1 MSLPTNFSGPP
12 GEELHR
18 YFRNVVIEFKKML
31 GSSKDARQLEQEVDR
46 FLDTS
51 RQMNWHHKN
60 EATYHKDAGDKAV
73 AKVLNEATRYI
84 QALQKK
90 TPTQANPKDLL
101 DALAEVERLI
111 LSQKAT

>member
-1 MSLPTNFSGPP
+1 MSLPANFSGPP

-31 GSSKDARQLEQEVDR
+31 KTTQDISQIEQEIER

-60 EATYHKDAGDKAV
+60 DGVYHKDAGDKAV
-73 AKVLNEATRYI
+73 AKVLNESKRYI
-84 QALQKK
+84 ESIQRKSSESLTSQH
-90 TPTQANPKDLL
+90 LL
-101 DALAEVERLI
+101 DALSEVEQLI